1 MLNER
6 NYKPLQHKDMKY
18 KIRIEETL
26 TKYVEIEAESSS
38 TAKKIAKQM
47 YLNEVIVLTSDDLN
61 VTQFE
66 VVG

>member
-1 MLNER
+1 
-6 NYKPLQHKDMKY
+6 MKY
-18 KIRIEETL
+18 KVRIKETL

-61 VTQFE
+61 VTEFE